1 MGRFGGAFG
10 HGHWP
15 GEEGPGFVFRVL
27 LGRFAALVQGGWG
40 LGLQGS
46 GLYGFG
52 AWSLLEGAGDLVSR
66 L

>member
-15 GEEGPGFVFRVL
+15 GEEGAGFGFRVL
-27 LGRFAALVQGGWG
+27 FGRFAVLVPGWMG
-40 LGLQGS
+40 FGLQGS

-52 AWSLLEGAGDLVSR
+52 AWSLLEGAVDLVSR